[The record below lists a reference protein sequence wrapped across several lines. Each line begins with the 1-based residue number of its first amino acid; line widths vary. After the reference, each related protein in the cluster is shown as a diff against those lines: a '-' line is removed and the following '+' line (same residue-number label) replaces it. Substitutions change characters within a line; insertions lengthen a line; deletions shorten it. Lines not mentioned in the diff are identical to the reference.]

1 MDGTDAAILRLL
13 SWNPED
19 PAHHGRGFLRP
30 WDVAKRLGLHRNT
43 VVRRLD
49 ALREQGVYRGTVLYP
64 SPDVTGGRMAL
75 YEFAFDAPPAK
86 TEGLR
91 RLRADP
97 RVHEIQDF
105 LGDLAWAPVSVP
117 QGASLEEAAEELRRL
132 AGAAALRHLSTWD
145 WPRLRGRPPTPL
157 DRRILDA
164 LADDAHRLVSDVAAE
179 VGVTPKTVRLRLHAL
194 AKAHA
199 FCAVPA
205 LDLARVRGAIAFV
218 LALRLPE
225 DRRAA
230 GHAALHEAFPD
241 LVMIGGPREETTWA
255 FLTAPD
261 VAGVEAARGRAA
273 GLPGARDARV
283 LLVKAMLDC

>member
-1 MDGTDAAILRLL
+1 MDATDAAILRLL

-19 PAHHGRGFLRP
+19 PRHHDRGFLRP

-75 YEFAFDAPPAK
+75 FEFAFDAPHAK
-86 TEGLR
+86 TEGLK

-105 LGDLAWAPVSVP
+105 LGDLAWAPIH
-117 QGASLEEAAEELRRL
+117 AEDDAALAKAAEELRQ
-132 AGAAALRHLSTWD
+132 ASGARSVHKLSTWD
-145 WPRLRGRPPTPL
+145 WPRLRGKPPTPL
-157 DRRILDA
+157 DQRILDA
-164 LADDAHRLVSDVAAE
+164 LSDDAHRPVAE
-179 VGVTPKTVRLRLHAL
+179 VAEETGVTPKTVRLRLCAL

-199 FCAVPA
+199 FTVAPA

-218 LALRLPE
+218 LTLRFP
-225 DRRAA
+225 DAHRDA
-230 GHAALHEAFPD
+230 GHAAIHDVFPH
-241 LVMIGGPREETTWA
+241 LVMVGGPHEETTWA

-261 VAGVEAARGRAA
+261 AAGVEAARERAA
-273 GLPGARDARV
+273 SLPGANDARV